1 MWQMFDSFQAKQHMR
16 NEEKQRRRKAM
27 NNEHYTK
34 SDQIKDTVF
43 AILMAPLVYL
53 FLILALS
60 M

>member
-1 MWQMFDSFQAKQHMR
+1 
-16 NEEKQRRRKAM
+16 M

-34 SDQIKDTVF
+34 SNQIKDTVF
-43 AILMAPLVYL
+43 VILMAPLAYL